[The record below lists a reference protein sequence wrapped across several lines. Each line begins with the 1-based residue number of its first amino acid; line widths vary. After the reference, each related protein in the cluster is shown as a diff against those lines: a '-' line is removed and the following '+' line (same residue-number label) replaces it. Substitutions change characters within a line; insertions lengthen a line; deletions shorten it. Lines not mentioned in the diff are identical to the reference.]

1 MKWIS
6 TIKKIGKKA
15 VDNKDGM
22 VILFS
27 EGHLCVDSRTCN
39 SNYSIGNCQ

>member
-15 VDNKDGM
+15 IDNKDGM
-22 VILFS
+22 VILFG
-27 EGHLCVDSRTCN
+27 EGAN
-39 SNYSIGNCQ
+39 

>member
-15 VDNKDGM
+15 IDNKDGM
-22 VILFS
+22 VIL
-27 EGHLCVDSRTCN
+27 
-39 SNYSIGNCQ
+39 